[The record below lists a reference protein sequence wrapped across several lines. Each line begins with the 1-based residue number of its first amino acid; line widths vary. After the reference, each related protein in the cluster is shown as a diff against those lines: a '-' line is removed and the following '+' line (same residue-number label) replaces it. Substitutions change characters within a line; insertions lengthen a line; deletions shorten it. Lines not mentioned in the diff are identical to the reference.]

1 MRAFIFWPVIGD
13 GKRISQEKYSECGML
28 PRQCF
33 FKEAVHIWV
42 IFLSLY
48 VI

>member
-33 FKEAVHIWV
+33 LKKQFT
-42 IFLSLY
+42 FGLFFSLY
-48 VI
+48 M